1 MRKAILA
8 CLFLVFLLAA
18 CSPKDDAAS
27 IEGTEL
33 KTHQAKATVTNIT
46 ETDDDIEITVY
57 EEKFDT
63 NVTFVKRKDKLDED
77 SPIRSYKITVS
88 GIARRIDDLGR
99 IVIPMELRK
108 SLGWREGDLIDISLG
123 KDGVVFNKVA
133 TEDRIKDT
141 KQRLIDLLRDE
152 APTPERM
159 LAIRQL
165 EQMQV

>member
-63 NVTFVKRKDKLDED
+63 NVTFVKRKDKLDEN
-77 SPIRSYKITVS
+77 SPIRSYK
-88 GIARRIDDLGR
+88 
-99 IVIPMELRK
+99 
-108 SLGWREGDLIDISLG
+108 EGD
-123 KDGVVFNKVA
+123 VVDVEVNAWEYVDVGTVA
-133 TEDRIKDT
+133 RVTM
-141 KQRLIDLLRDE
+141 RLLDE
-152 APTPERM
+152 
-159 LAIRQL
+159 
-165 EQMQV
+165 